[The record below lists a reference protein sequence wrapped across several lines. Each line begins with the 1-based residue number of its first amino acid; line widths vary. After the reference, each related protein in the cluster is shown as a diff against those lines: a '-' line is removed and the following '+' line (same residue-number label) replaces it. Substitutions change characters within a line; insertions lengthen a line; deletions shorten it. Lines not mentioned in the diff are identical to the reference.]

1 MTITIIIIITGG
13 ASVVSEGGGGGKP
26 CVEQLGARACQPSL
40 QYDKKKINNNGTYV
54 IKLHRLPTLR
64 WQLRTKVYNTTP
76 KCVP

>member
-13 ASVVSEGGGGGKP
+13 ASVVSEGGGRGKP

-64 WQLRTKVYNTTP
+64 WQLRTKVYNTRP